1 MCDAFDL
8 NNGKVRVASCNH
20 QKSKLHMVEG
30 EDGFWVAELR
40 VQQVKIGA
48 SHALLGE
55 FNRLQFLLTLSTV
68 FMSK

>member
-20 QKSKLHMVEG
+20 QKSKLRMVEG

-40 VQQVKIGA
+40 VQQVKIGRKSCFA
-48 SHALLGE
+48 G
-55 FNRLQFLLTLSTV
+55 
-68 FMSK
+68 